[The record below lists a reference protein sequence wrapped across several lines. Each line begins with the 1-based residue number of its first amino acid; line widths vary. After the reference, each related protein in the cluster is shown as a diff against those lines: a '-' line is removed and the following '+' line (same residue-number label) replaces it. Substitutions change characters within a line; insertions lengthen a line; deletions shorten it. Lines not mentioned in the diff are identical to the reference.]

1 VFVSVFVEFDTERTK
16 AGREA
21 RKRNVG
27 ERKCMVT
34 KAKMCLLRSRQS
46 VKAGRVAFNSIL
58 GINYHVWIFATLTH
72 SPQPHSSSTA
82 IHVTPPLHSEV
93 LSATITVSSAFS

>member
-1 VFVSVFVEFDTERTK
+1 VFVSVFVEFDTERTNP
-16 AGREA
+16 GREA
-21 RKRNVG
+21 RKRSVG

-34 KAKMCLLRSRQS
+34 KAKVCLFFLRSW
-46 VKAGRVAFNSIL
+46 VKAGVALNSIL
-58 GINYHVWIFATLTH
+58 GVNYHVWIFAILTH

-93 LSATITVSSAFS
+93 LSATVTVSFAFS